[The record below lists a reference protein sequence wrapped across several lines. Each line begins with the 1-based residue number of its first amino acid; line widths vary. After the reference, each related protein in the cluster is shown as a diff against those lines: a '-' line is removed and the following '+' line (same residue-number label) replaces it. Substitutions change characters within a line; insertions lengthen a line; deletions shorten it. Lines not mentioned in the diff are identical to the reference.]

1 LTEGTISVAH
11 IHTRRAEL
19 FYWLVILLSNTL
31 GTAFG
36 DFLAD
41 NSGLGFV
48 GGAALISTAL
58 AVLLALYVFAVG
70 NRVALFWLAFVL
82 TRPLGATLGDMLTK
96 PIAAGG
102 LNLGTIGASTV
113 LAAVLLGLILLTSYR
128 TRRTDL
134 AA

>member
-1 LTEGTISVAH
+1 MV
-11 IHTRRAEL
+11 
-19 FYWLVILLSNTL
+19 
-31 GTAFG
+31 
-36 DFLAD
+36 
-41 NSGLGFV
+41 
-48 GGAALISTAL
+48 
-58 AVLLALYVFAVG
+58 
-70 NRVALFWLAFVL
+70 LFWLAFVL